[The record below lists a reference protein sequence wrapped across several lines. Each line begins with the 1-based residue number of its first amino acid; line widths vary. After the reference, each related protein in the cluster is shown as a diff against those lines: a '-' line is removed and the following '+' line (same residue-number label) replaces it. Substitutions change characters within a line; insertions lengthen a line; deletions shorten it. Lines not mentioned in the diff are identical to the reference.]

1 MLHGIFSVPIVVQKV
16 KEHEKIKS
24 YLVENTRPDFEESG
38 HNTSTCMMY
47 TDLWGKGKE
56 VDWPFLHQ
64 YYTPQVKQLM
74 EETNFNMNVP
84 WRYNINSWYNW
95 TK

>member
-16 KEHEKIKS
+16 QEHEKIKS

-47 TDLWGKGKE
+47 TDPKGKE
-56 VDWPFLHQ
+56 VDWSFHINIILPSKTSLK
-64 YYTPQVKQLM
+64 KQIL
-74 EETNFNMNVP
+74 
-84 WRYNINSWYNW
+84 I
-95 TK
+95 